1 MVSGFS
7 SPVTGSHSSVT
18 AYMANKPEGK
28 VTRKCYRCRNQSHNE
43 EAGQSNGEDGGYTKV
58 SSYKNSRTDCCGVP
72 STTSRV
78 VMRMN
83 DNTKA
88 TKVIEA
94 MTHSEKPLQKH
105 QVQHKRR

>member
-1 MVSGFS
+1 MVSGFG
-7 SPVTGSHSSVT
+7 SPVTDSRSSVT
-18 AYMANKPEGK
+18 AYMANKPEAK
-28 VTRKCYRCRNQSHNE
+28 VTRKCNRCRNQSRDE

-58 SSYKNSRTDCCGVP
+58 SGYKNSKTDCCGVL
-72 STTSRV
+72 STTSTI

-94 MTHSEKPLQKH
+94 MTHSEKPL
-105 QVQHKRR
+105 